1 MSKVEAINRLL
12 PKLAIMEEKTW
23 ETADTCSLK
32 ITMAEDENFS
42 FSPGQFNILG
52 LPGYGEAA
60 ISFSSLVMNNKS
72 FFHTI
77 RLVGNVTRAICQLN
91 KGDKLTV
98 RGPYGN
104 GWPLEKAAEKNL
116 IIVAG
121 GIGMAPLRSVIYYLL
136 QNRKRF
142 GKVFLLYGAKN
153 EEYILYKEEIK
164 SWSELTDISMWLS
177 VDEKPKEKFLDL
189 QVGVVTTLL
198 NKIDVPLSD
207 SLTFTCGPELMMR
220 FVARNLI
227 LKGQSGNDIFVS
239 LERRMK
245 CGIAHCGHCQI
256 GAKYVCK
263 DGPVFSYSDIKR
275 FADTLL

>member
-1 MSKVEAINRLL
+1 MSKVEVINRLL

-91 KGDKLTV
+91 QSDKLTV

-104 GWPLEKAAEKNL
+104 GWPLEKAAGKNL

>member
-136 QNRKRF
+136 QNRKKF

-164 SWSELTDISMWLS
+164 SWSELTDISVWLS

>member
-91 KGDKLTV
+91 QSDKLTV

-136 QNRKRF
+136 QNRKKF

-164 SWSELTDISMWLS
+164 SWSELTDISVWLS